1 MFQDIITKTTVSNT
15 GNHMKHMKP
24 FYLVVISEPRA
35 VFGTGIFFIFNVKCK
50 SYRSRTFLLGGRLRF
65 TAKIIDV
72 IFLTYNIYIP
82 FDGHSILRPMLFEN
96 K

>member
-15 GNHMKHMKP
+15 GNHMKQ

-35 VFGTGIFFIFNVKCK
+35 VFGTGFFFIFNLKCK
-50 SYRSRTFLLGGRLRF
+50 SYRSRTFLSGGRLRF

-72 IFLTYNIYIP
+72 IFLTYYIYIP